1 MSNNSD
7 DDNRVTTWIGFF
19 CLFLFIWWAFQSPRN
34 FCIAV
39 GICVGLYV
47 IGDIENA
54 KPQNQ
59 PCYSNINDSYS
70 TRCRDKEY
78 SADQLAIFKK
88 NYESYLASPN
98 SWTTTLPGYNPY
110 TYYPAAPSSISG
122 SHSSSTASSS
132 TASSSTANSSAAHQ
146 GCYTMSNGYKIF
158 CSDGSQG
165 YFK

>member
-7 DDNRVTTWIGFF
+7 DDNRVATWIGFF

-88 NYESYLASPN
+88 NYNNYWASPAGRD
-98 SWTTTLPGYNPY
+98 STAHYNPY
-110 TYYPAAPSSISG
+110 TDYSAIPSSKS
-122 SHSSSTASSS
+122 SSYSSSTASSS
-132 TASSSTANSSAAHQ
+132 NANSSAAHQ
-146 GCYTMSNGYKIF
+146 GCYTMSDGYKIF